1 MVLYTDQL
9 YNFCLSFRRH
19 KQLHA
24 MGPTYQAL
32 VPFVVANGINGQAM
46 LLMHHDM
53 QQMLLADPKS
63 SGETRAPTPATSPQP
78 GAMPCMPYQQQQQQP
93 AMPQMRP
100 SMDAAAAHQAVAR
113 PSMDAL
119 AVQQQQQQQQQL
131 PTEEPV
137 LKGRKS
143 DWGAQLRGLMNM
155 MRAQPGAAE
164 LQAQGVRAIIEAVA
178 GQVEMDALLLTND
191 ACTSV
196 AAAMHAVPADLHL
209 QRHCCTAVAALCSG
223 GAERRE
229 KLASCGACEG
239 VLAAFR
245 NFPTEPAVQLQ
256 ACTALAALITPW
268 RGEGALDTA
277 TASAV
282 TLGNA
287 VKLTQAGGCPGALTA
302 LLTHTG
308 RADVQCAA
316 LWAINCLLTEPS
328 CCTANRCVSN
338 EVSSVRVQY
347 CVCVIVALETAA

>member
-1 MVLYTDQL
+1 MRLLVDASL
-9 YNFCLSFRRH
+9 LSTNVISVCARCH
-19 KQLHA
+19 TQLHGL
-24 MGPTYQAL
+24 GPTYQAL
-32 VPFVVANGINGQAM
+32 IPFVMANGINGQAM
-46 LLMHHDM
+46 LLMHNDM

-78 GAMPCMPYQQQQQQP
+78 GAMPSTPYQQQQQQQQP
-93 AMPQMRP
+93 PPQMRP
-100 SMDAAAAHQAVAR
+100 SMDAAAVQQQQQHQQ
-113 PSMDAL
+113 PPQ
-119 AVQQQQQQQQQL
+119 QQQQQQQQQL

-164 LQAQGVRAIIEAVA
+164 LQAQGVRAIIEAVV

-191 ACTSV
+191 ACAAV
-196 AAAMHAVPADLHL
+196 AAAMHAVPADAHL

-239 VLAAFR
+239 VLAALR
-245 NFPTEPAVQLQ
+245 NFPAEPALQLQ

-268 RGEGALDTA
+268 RGEGALDTS
-277 TASAV
+277 TASTV
-282 TLGNA
+282 TLANA

-302 LLTHTG
+302 LLTHTA

-328 CCTANRCVSN
+328 CCAANRCV
-338 EVSSVRVQY
+338 
-347 CVCVIVALETAA
+347 